1 VTGFCL
7 IGGQQYSN
15 PVLSLLLLCARHF
28 FFFSKMKKVGSQSP
42 SSRGPERAAPDP
54 RNGPM
59 SARDTSSSNNTIEDT
74 NVLSEVVENWV
85 SAIEVW
91 SDELSAEN
99 GSVSWDA
106 PLTAVIAAS
115 DNSNPISF
123 NSSETLNFLGTI
135 PTSGTRVRNSGALS
149 YKSPLVV
156 P

>member
-106 PLTAVIAAS
+106 PLTA
-115 DNSNPISF
+115 
-123 NSSETLNFLGTI
+123 G
-135 PTSGTRVRNSGALS
+135 
-149 YKSPLVV
+149 SPLFVCLDLPQLSDMEQNGIV
-156 P
+156 LLVSSMVNID